1 MKRASHEK
9 YEIITV
15 HRREL
20 KNAPYNPRQ
29 ISDEARKRLKKGIAK
44 FGLVEPPVW
53 NRRTGHIVSG
63 HQRIS
68 ILDELEGTDDYYI
81 HVAVVD
87 VDEKTEKK
95 LNVQLN
101 NPQMQ
106 GEFDLERLG
115 DLVLEVGPDDLG
127 FSETD
132 IAVLFDGDERFL
144 EMFGEGED
152 VQRAKD
158 TLRDIKKNREEM
170 MKKYAEEQSASFYFV
185 VVCESAEEK
194 AQILREMGVSE
205 YEEFIHSKALNRLR
219 GEYRG
224 GEAAGQK
231 QTDA

>member
-1 MKRASHEK
+1 MKHASHEK

-15 HRREL
+15 HRRDL

-29 ISDEARKRLKKGIAK
+29 IGDEARKRLKKGITK

-63 HQRIS
+63 RQRIS
-68 ILDELEGTDDYYI
+68 ILDELEGTDDYHI

-115 DLVLEVGPDDLG
+115 DLVFEIGPDDLG

-132 IAVLFDGDERFL
+132 VAVLFDGDERFL

-152 VQRAKD
+152 VAQAKD

-170 MKKYAEEQSASFYFV
+170 SKKYAEDQSASFYFV

-194 AQILREMGVSE
+194 AQIMREIGVPE
-205 YEEFIHSKALNRLR
+205 YEEFIHSKALTRLR
-219 GEYRG
+219 GDRRDSET
-224 GEAAGQK
+224 AGQR
-231 QTDA
+231 